1 MGDLSQLTS
10 ATLTSFLVLVLARAA
25 WHKWQAFYET
35 VGFAQGYGL
44 VPRHMVP
51 AIVRG
56 LMGAE
61 ALTVL
66 ALLLPVTRPFGG
78 LMAAGLFA
86 GYGVLMAAAL
96 LRGQTEIDCG
106 CGGTPQIVS
115 GLTLGRNAV
124 LTVMALAVAMIT
136 TGPLGAMG
144 AIMAITAGI
153 TLFAIYGVAEKLASH
168 LPHIRQ
174 AG

>member
-1 MGDLSQLTS
+1 MGDLSQLAS

-35 VGFAQGYGL
+35 VGFAQGYRI
-44 VPRHMVP
+44 VPRHLVP

-56 LMGAE
+56 LMGVE
-61 ALTVL
+61 VITILT
-66 ALLLPVTRPFGG
+66 LLLPFTRPFGG
-78 LMAAGLFA
+78 IMAAVVFA
-86 GYGVLMAAAL
+86 GYGLLMATAL

-106 CGGTPQIVS
+106 CGGAPQIVS
-115 GLTLGRNAV
+115 GLTLGRNTV
-124 LTVMALAVAMIT
+124 LTVMAFSVGLLTVGPVGPAGAVT
-136 TGPLGAMG
+136 
-144 AIMAITAGI
+144 AITAGI
-153 TLFAIYGVAEKLASH
+153 TLYAVYGVAEKLASH

>member
-10 ATLTSFLVLVLARAA
+10 VSLTSFLVLVLARAA
-25 WHKWQAFYET
+25 WHKGQAFYET

-51 AIVRG
+51 TIVRG
-56 LMGAE
+56 LMGVE
-61 ALTVL
+61 TLTVL
-66 ALLLPVTRPFGG
+66 ALLVPITRPVGG

-86 GYGVLMAAAL
+86 GYGGLMAAAL
-96 LRGQTEIDCG
+96 LRGQREIDCG
-106 CGGTPQIVS
+106 CGGAPQIVS

-124 LTVMALAVAMIT
+124 LTVMALTVAMIA
-136 TGPLGAMG
+136 TGPVGTAGAL
-144 AIMAITAGI
+144 MAITAGI

-168 LPHIRQ
+168 LPHIRR